1 MSAALTI
8 FSDPAREQPVERI
21 ELGEIVAPEQFEDL
35 LYGQPIPVYGRNT
48 GDTHIREL
56 QAHLDGDGTEMVQ
69 LAPDDEGLPGVWAA
83 VGMPIYVAQSTIYK
97 GDNFRF
103 WARGVFSP
111 DDAEMDVK
119 FKVVFKGLSTGVR
132 LAIDSDN

>member
-1 MSAALTI
+1 MSAGLTI
-8 FSDPAREQPVERI
+8 YSDPARDIPVERI

-35 LYGQPIPVYGRNT
+35 LYGEPVPIYGRNT
-48 GDTHIREL
+48 GNTHIREL
-56 QAHLDGDGTEMVQ
+56 QAHLDGEGVNMVQ
-69 LAPDDEGLPGVWAA
+69 LSPDDEGLPGVWAA

-111 DDAEMDVK
+111 EDAEMDVN

-132 LAIDSDN
+132 IGSEN